1 MRDPRIETLISVLDR
16 ALFERLAPDTDG
28 WPIARGIFDALKN
41 PRPTNP
47 ASDIKALV
55 APEMLAT
62 ALDISRKDTRKDRG
76 DLSQLATTVAEL
88 ASDLNWWSRMG
99 SSDDPATFTDGHAFI
114 VGPGGLEDRDDAE
127 IGISL
132 LAPNVRYPDHHHPPP
147 EVYLAM
153 TPGAWCKND
162 GPWIELGIGGTVFNE
177 PNAVHAMKSDS
188 APLFAFW
195 CLLLK

>member
-1 MRDPRIETLISVLDR
+1 MRDPRIETLIGALDR
-16 ALFERLAPDTDG
+16 ALFERLEPDTDA
-28 WPIARGIFDALKN
+28 WPVARGIFDALRD
-41 PRPTNP
+41 PRPVNP
-47 ASDIKALV
+47 TSDIKALP
-55 APEMLAT
+55 APEILAT
-62 ALDISRKDTRKDRG
+62 ALDMSRKGTG
-76 DLSQLATTVAEL
+76 DLSLIATTVAEL

-99 SSDDPATFTDGHAFI
+99 SGNDPSTFTDAHAFI

-127 IGISL
+127 IGVSL

-153 TPGAWCKND
+153 TPGAWRKNH
-162 GPWIELGIGGTVFNE
+162 GPWTEPGIGGTIFNE
-177 PNAVHAMKSDS
+177 PNVVHAMKSDS

>member
-1 MRDPRIETLISVLDR
+1 LDR
-16 ALFERLAPDTDG
+16 ALFERLGPDTDA
-28 WPIARGIFDALKN
+28 WPIARGIFAALQD
-41 PRPTNP
+41 PRPISPT
-47 ASDIKALV
+47 SDIKALV
-55 APEMLAT
+55 APEILAT
-62 ALDISRKDTRKDRG
+62 ALDISRKDEG
-76 DLSQLATTVAEL
+76 DLSLIARTVAEL
-88 ASDLNWWSRMG
+88 APDLNWWSRMG
-99 SSDDPATFTDGHAFI
+99 SGDDPAAFTDGHAFI

-153 TPGAWCKND
+153 TPGAWRKND
-162 GPWIELGIGGTVFNE
+162 GPWIEPGIGGTIFNE
-177 PNAVHAMKSDS
+177 PNVVHAMKSDS